1 MRSLSRRGGAG
12 SQPARASQARSS
24 ASEAR
29 LTQAEACATQA
40 EARATS
46 GAQAPRRLK
55 PALHFSLRQNV
66 QTQATGFGRA
76 LLAIVCAAAVC
87 SAQDPQFA
95 VEKPHLPVPIRSY
108 APPSVPA
115 SRPGN
120 SKRLHELL
128 RAGQLY
134 LTVQDALALAIENNL
149 NLEVDRYGLLL
160 AQSALERAKAG
171 GPIRGVQSA
180 SAQVSSV
187 DAGLGVNGSVQS
199 AGLSSGGGGT
209 SGGSGGNAAI
219 QQVGVVTPN
228 LDPVLQNTTTF
239 EHLSQPQPNYIVSQT
254 AALIQSI
261 HTYSTALTEGLLSG
275 GYVQYRDYE
284 QYLKENSPSDSLE
297 PAVGPFMSF
306 AMRHN
311 LLQGFGVKL
320 NNRFIRIAQINTL
333 ASRETFR
340 SQLLD
345 LTASVLNLYW
355 DLVSSNAELKVR
367 QSALEASQK
376 FLRDTQTEIAAGAMP
391 RVQLL
396 RAQAEA
402 ASSLQDVVVAQYN
415 VRQREN
421 LLKDAFTRQAD
432 PEIEAAE
439 IVTLDRIEVPDTDE
453 LPPLRQ
459 LVSTAMAKRPDVQ
472 VAKFRN
478 QTQEISLA
486 GTENPLLPNLTLQLQ
501 TYNRGAAGTPQLN
514 PDPYFIG
521 GYGTAL
527 KQIFRRDFP
536 NETGSLG
543 LSIPLRNRQAQG
555 DYGIDQLQY
564 RQLQVTTQRDTNQI
578 VVDISNQLSALRQS
592 RARYSAARDTRVL
605 NEELLAAER
614 KKFSYGISTFNDII
628 IDQRAL
634 VAAQISEVNASATY
648 ARARVSLDQVLGET
662 LEKNN
667 VSLDEGLSGRL
678 QR

>member
-1 MRSLSRRGGAG
+1 
-12 SQPARASQARSS
+12 
-24 ASEAR
+24 
-29 LTQAEACATQA
+29 
-40 EARATS
+40 
-46 GAQAPRRLK
+46 
-55 PALHFSLRQNV
+55 
-66 QTQATGFGRA
+66 
-76 LLAIVCAAAVC
+76 LAYLCVAAIC
-87 SAQDPQFA
+87 SAQDQQFA
-95 VEKPHLPVPIRSY
+95 IEKPHLPIPIRSY

-115 SRPGN
+115 SRLGN
-120 SKRLHELL
+120 SKRLHDLL
-128 RAGQLY
+128 RAGKLY

-149 NLEVDRYGLLL
+149 NLEVDRYGPLL

-171 GPIRGVQSA
+171 GPLRGVPSA
-180 SAQVSSV
+180 SAQVASV
-187 DAGLGVNGSVQS
+187 DSGLGVNGSVQS
-199 AGLSSGGGGT
+199 AGLSGN
-209 SGGSGGNAAI
+209 SGGSNGGSAGGAVI
-219 QQVGVVTPN
+219 QQVGAVTPN
-228 LDPVLQNTTTF
+228 LDPVVQNTTTF
-239 EHLSQPQPNYIVSQT
+239 AHLSQPQPFEVVSQT
-254 AALIQSI
+254 SALIQSI
-261 HTYSTALTEGLLSG
+261 HTYNTVLQEGLLTG
-275 GYVQYRDYE
+275 GYVQFRDYE

-297 PAVGPFMSF
+297 PAVAPYMSF
-306 AMRHN
+306 AVRHN

-320 NNRFIRIAQINTL
+320 NNRFIRIAQINTV
-333 ASRETFR
+333 AARESFR

-355 DLVSSNAELKVR
+355 DLVSAHAELKVR
-367 QSALEASQK
+367 QSALETTQK
-376 FLRDTQTEIAAGAMP
+376 FLEDTKKEIAAGAMP
-391 RVQLL
+391 RVELP

-402 ASSLQDVVVAQYN
+402 ASRLQDVVVAQYD
-415 VRQREN
+415 VSQREHM
-421 LLKDAFTRQAD
+421 LKDTITRMPD

-439 IVTLDRIEVPDTDE
+439 IVTLDRIEVPENED

-459 LVSTAMAKRPDVQ
+459 LVASAIQKRPDVA
-472 VAKFRN
+472 VSKFRD
-478 QTQEISLA
+478 QTQEIALV

-501 TYNRGAAGTPQLN
+501 TYDRGAAGTPQYQPN
-514 PDPYFIG
+514 PYFIG

-564 RQLQVTTQRDTNQI
+564 RQSQVSTERETNQI

-592 RARYSAARDTRVL
+592 RARYLVARDTRAL
-605 NEELLAAER
+605 NEELLASER

-634 VAAQISEVNASATY
+634 VAAQIAEVTAMATY

-667 VSLDEGLSGRL
+667 VSMDEGLTGSVPPPAAH
-678 QR
+678 

>member
-1 MRSLSRRGGAG
+1 MRFRSLLAFI
-12 SQPARASQARSS
+12 
-24 ASEAR
+24 
-29 LTQAEACATQA
+29 CAT
-40 EARATS
+40 
-46 GAQAPRRLK
+46 
-55 PALHFSLRQNV
+55 AL
-66 QTQATGFGRA
+66 
-76 LLAIVCAAAVC
+76 C

-95 VEKPHLPVPIRSY
+95 IEKSHLPVPIRSY

-115 SRPGN
+115 TRPGN
-120 SKRLHELL
+120 SKRLHDLL
-128 RAGQLY
+128 RAGKLY

-171 GPIRGVQSA
+171 GPVRGVQSA

-187 DAGLGVNGSVQS
+187 DSGLGVNGSVQS
-199 AGLSSGGGGT
+199 AGLSNGGGGS
-209 SGGSGGNAAI
+209 SGGNGGNAAI

-239 EHLSQPQPNYIVSQT
+239 EHLSQPQPYYVVSQT
-254 AALIQSI
+254 SALIQSI
-261 HTYSTALTEGLLSG
+261 HTYSTALTEGLITG
-275 GYVQYRDYE
+275 GYVQFRDYE
-284 QYLKENSPSDSLE
+284 QYLKENAPTDSLE
-297 PAVGPFMSF
+297 PAVAPYMAV

-320 NNRFIRIAQINTL
+320 NNRFIRIAQINTA

-355 DLVSSNAELKVR
+355 DLVSANDELKVR
-367 QSALEASQK
+367 QGALEMAQK
-376 FLRDTQTEIAAGAMP
+376 FLQDTRKEIAAGAMP
-391 RVQLL
+391 QVQLP

-402 ASSLQDVVVAQYN
+402 SSSLQDVVVAQYN

-421 LLKDAFTRQAD
+421 LLKDALIRAAD
-432 PEIEAAE
+432 PELEAAE
-439 IVTLDRIEVPDTDE
+439 IVTLDGIQVPDADD

-459 LVSTAMAKRPDVQ
+459 LVSTAMEKRPDVA
-472 VAKFRN
+472 VSKFRD

-501 TYNRGAAGTPQLN
+501 TYDRGAAGTPQYQPN
-514 PDPYFIG
+514 AYFIG

-527 KQIFRRDFP
+527 KQIFRRNFP
-536 NETGSLG
+536 NETGNLG

-564 RQLQVTTQRDTNQI
+564 RQLQVGSQRDTNQI

-592 RARYSAARDTRVL
+592 RARYSAAQETRVL
-605 NEELLAAER
+605 QEELLAAER

-628 IDQRAL
+628 IDQRVL
-634 VAAQISEVNASATY
+634 VAAQISEVNASITY

-667 VSLDEGLSGRL
+667 ISFDEGLTGKLSR
-678 QR
+678 